1 MRNSAPVNTRSYTM
15 PPKSKTKAPAP
26 AARPRRTKT
35 FRKLALAAATVA
47 ALSALFG
54 KSRGAAKFQALGA
67 ARYRQ
72 HLADTNASS
81 LSQSGSGWKR
91 GDDLGLTG
99 RKAGTGHQHALH
111 GDVVRSKA
119 FQEAAEGLAKDIG
132 TSRTLKPSEKLDAV
146 TVGEGFL
153 RHVNPRRIKFTR
165 PMKLLGAAAAILLA
179 LGSKGRLEGVVSRG
193 RKSNKPFGRVYE
205 SHQGP
210 GSFSRGVDLA
220 LGDVSGS
227 GLAARPARSGVVSR
241 AELGERTV
249 KQLRALVVQHNLHNK
264 ISGCSRLRKSAL
276 ITAILKHKGAPD
288 ESDEDSDDDVVP
300 CDGGGLPK
308 KHLQG
313 ACRGGPCDHKEKYSD
328 VLE

>member
-1 MRNSAPVNTRSYTM
+1 M

-35 FRKLALAAATVA
+35 FRKLALASATLA
-47 ALSALFG
+47 ALAALFQ
-54 KSRGAAKFQALGA
+54 KSRGAAKFQSLGA

-72 HLADTNASS
+72 HLAATNASS

-91 GDDLGLTG
+91 GDGLGLTG
-99 RKAGTGHQHALH
+99 KKAGTSHQHALH
-111 GDVVRSKA
+111 GDVIRSKA
-119 FQEAAEGLAKDIG
+119 FQEAAEGLASDISK
-132 TSRTLKPSEKLDAV
+132 SRSLKPGEKLDAV
-146 TVGEGFL
+146 SVGEGFL
-153 RHVNPRRIKFTR
+153 RHVNPRRVKFSR

-179 LGSKGRLEGVVSRG
+179 LRGKSRLEGVVSRG
-193 RKSNKPFGRVYE
+193 RKNNKPFSQVYAAN
-205 SHQGP
+205 QGP

-227 GLAARPARSGVVSR
+227 GLAARPARTGGTNR
-241 AELGERTV
+241 AELGKRSV

-264 ISGCSRLRKSAL
+264 ISGYSRLRKSAL
-276 ITAILKHKGAPD
+276 TTAILQHKGGPG
-288 ESDEDSDDDVVP
+288 ESEDDSDDDMVP
-300 CDGGGLPK
+300 YDGGGLPK
-308 KHLQG
+308 KHLKG